1 MGGMITGSMNDL
13 FLSLEPA
20 RRPENRADSRAES
33 QSDSRAEMEPIL
45 QSLADCLD
53 ANRALRGAL
62 TEQQAQAR
70 RLHAVLEIVHDAL
83 TPFGSAQAAR
93 HLHPEHQKVLGE
105 IAQYAARALL
115 CGGGETDARR
125 AA

>member
-1 MGGMITGSMNDL
+1 MNDL

-20 RRPENRADSRAES
+20 RRAAPQAEI
-33 QSDSRAEMEPIL
+33 DAIL

-53 ANRALRGAL
+53 ANRALRGAMAQ
-62 TEQQAQAR
+62 EQAQAR
-70 RLHAVLEIVHDAL
+70 HLRQALHVIYDAL
-83 TPFGSAQAAR
+83 TPFQSDQAAR

-115 CGGGETDARR
+115 CAGGEAAARR